1 MLWSKHYINS
11 IIVLFRMNILVI
23 IKTIFVRWLKLDHNN
38 HYNEVEKTLVKMVK
52 NIYLKVRLY
61 IVNKKKTT

>member
-1 MLWSKHYINS
+1 MLWSKHYLNA
-11 IIVLFRMNILVI
+11 IIVLLRMNILVI

-52 NIYLKVRLY
+52 NWQKVRLY